1 MKIYQIP
8 PEDVYIE
15 LKTSKEGL
23 TDSEAEKRLEEYGLN
38 QIEEVKR
45 KPIIYNF
52 LANLYQLLAL
62 LLWAAS
68 ILAFISGTPQLGFAI
83 IAVIIINAVFSF
95 WQEYEAEKAVEAL
108 KKILPSSAKVIR
120 GGEEVVVLA
129 SQLVPGDV
137 LVLEEGDNVSAD
149 ARLVEAFQMK
159 VDTSTLTGESKPI
172 RKVSDTIVQDDE
184 VIVGFNNLVLAGT
197 SVSSGS
203 GRAVVFSTGSET
215 EFNKIASL
223 TQAVKEEPSPLQKQM
238 NRLTQIIAVIAI
250 FMGVTLFLLNVYVV
264 ELPLSLAFTFAI
276 GLTVANVPEGLLPTV
291 TLALAASVKKMVGKN
306 ALIKRL
312 SSVETLG
319 STNIIC
325 TDKTGTITKNEM
337 TVRKIW
343 IPHEIIDVTGAGYEP
358 EGEFF
363 HGGVPVS
370 HQEVRELK
378 LLMRSATFCNDA
390 KLIKPEGPDEKWKIL
405 GDPTEAALLIAAR
418 KNGFDWEDEMKKS
431 PRIAELPFDSK
442 RKSMSSIHQKHGE
455 KNHYGFND
463 ERNDERND
471 EKKEYDKNIEN
482 GELFDSETNPEGFEQ
497 GSKVAYVKGAPKK
510 IIALCKKISVD
521 GKVQTFSDEEKE
533 EIIKKHDE
541 LAASGLRILGMA
553 YKTLPDDFNDFRPE
567 TVEVDMVFL
576 GMMAMQDPPRPE
588 VKGAVEDCHRAGIR
602 IIMITGDYGLTAR
615 SIASEVGIVG
625 SECNIIKGKELDSL
639 SDDEVK
645 KVLKSGSNIIF
656 ARAIPEHKMR
666 IASILES
673 ENEIVA
679 MTGDGVNDA
688 PALRRADIGVAM
700 GITGTD
706 VAKEASDM
714 VLTDDNFATIV
725 AAIKEGRTIYE
736 NIRKFI
742 TYIFAHET
750 AEIIPFILMVI
761 FRIPLPITVMQILA
775 IDLGTDTLPALALGM
790 GPSEADVMERPPRP
804 KKERILNLQVIMR
817 GYIFL
822 GVIEAILV
830 MSGYFWVLYN
840 GGWQL
845 GQSLPFSDPLYMK
858 ATTMVFAGIVTSQIG
873 NLLGCQT
880 TRTSTLKV
888 GVFKN
893 KWIIRGIM
901 FEVLVVLSIV
911 YIPYMQEIF
920 GTTSLGIFE
929 WLYLIS
935 FIPIMFFAE
944 ELRKYIARRV
954 RK

>member
-1 MKIYQIP
+1 MKIYKIP
-8 PEDVYIE
+8 PEDVYTE

-38 QIEEVKR
+38 QIEEVKK
-45 KPIIYNF
+45 KPIIYKF

-83 IAVIIINAVFSF
+83 IAVIVINAVFSF

-120 GGEEVVVLA
+120 GGEEVVILA

-172 RKVSDTIVQDDE
+172 RKVADTLIKDDE
-184 VIVGFNNLVLAGT
+184 SLIGFNNLVLAGT

-203 GRAVVFSTGSET
+203 GRAVVFSTGSKT

-223 TQAVKEEPSPLQKQM
+223 TQAVKEEASPLQKQM
-238 NRLTQIIAVIAI
+238 NRLTQIIAIIAI

-264 ELPLSLAFTFAI
+264 ELSLSIAFIFAI

-291 TLALAASVKKMVGKN
+291 TLALAASVKKMVGEN

-363 HGGVPVS
+363 HMGVPVS
-370 HQEVRELK
+370 HHEVRELK

-390 KLIKPEGPDEKWKIL
+390 KLLKPEGPNEKWKIL
-405 GDPTEAALLIAAR
+405 GDPTEAALLVAAR

-442 RKSMSSIHQKHGE
+442 RKSMSSIHQR
-455 KNHYGFND
+455 YGNI
-463 ERNDERND
+463 NTKTS
-471 EKKEYDKNIEN
+471 EKKGRK
-482 GELFDSETNPEGFEQ
+482 
-497 GSKVAYVKGAPKK
+497 KVAYVKGAPKK
-510 IIALCKKISVD
+510 IIALCREISVD
-521 GKVQTFSDEEKE
+521 GEVQTFSDEEKE
-533 EIIKKHDE
+533 KVIKKHDK

-553 YKTLPDDFNDFRPE
+553 YKTLPDDFDDFRPE
-567 TVEVDMVFL
+567 RVEVDMVFL

-588 VKGAVEDCHRAGIR
+588 VRGAVEDCHRAGIR

-625 SECNIIKGKELDSL
+625 SECNIIKGRELDSL
-639 SDDEVK
+639 SDNEVK

-656 ARAIPEHKMR
+656 ARAVPEHKMR

-688 PALRRADIGVAM
+688 PALRKADIGVAM

-750 AEIIPFILMVI
+750 AEIVPFILMVI

-790 GPSEADVMERPPRP
+790 GPSEADVMERPPRA
-804 KKERILNLQVIMR
+804 KKERILNLQVILR
-817 GYIFL
+817 GYVFL
-822 GVIEAILV
+822 GIIEAILV
-830 MSGYFWVLYN
+830 MSGYFWVLSN

-845 GQSLPFSDPLYMK
+845 GESLPFSDPLYLK
-858 ATTMVFAGIVTSQIG
+858 ATTMVFAGIVTAQIG
-873 NLLGCQT
+873 NLIGCQT
-880 TRTSTLKV
+880 TRTSTFKV

-893 KWIIRGIM
+893 KWIIRGII

-911 YIPYMQEIF
+911 YIPYLQGIF
-920 GTTSLGIFE
+920 GTTNLGIFE
-929 WLYLIS
+929 WLYLLS

-944 ELRKYIARRV
+944 ELRKYIARRIQG
-954 RK
+954 